1 MELYIEKEDIS
12 GEIDYFNDN
21 CSGTLEGKIISNNEL
36 ILYENITTGKD
47 ICANGKHFYSFK
59 LHIIN
64 EANYYDLEDTKNQ
77 VVINSYKFTPK
88 PNIWENISLKLVI
101 EKKEKEIEVLK
112 EKLEKPRLAIE
123 QAKKEQ
129 SKAQYH
135 LDHNHT
141 GGYINAECIAPE
153 LATPKPDPFY
163 DTKEK
168 AKHHALAYC
177 SVSFGCRV
185 GVELARNSLD
195 TGSKR
200 FLASQSCTLMV
211 RNYQEE
217 GTLLDE
223 TMFNLL
229 DAVTYAGCN
238 DDSSDGIFSGL
249 VQGGSCIMSAATRLA
264 RVGQYMG
271 CIDYK
276 TQAFHNTYLDW
287 KNEPQ
292 KKKTACEKDLKVMDE
307 TPKIILEQER
317 KIKNIK
323 NEIDIEK
330 QKLKEL
336 KNELEKVLLLR
347 EKQSELIRQ
356 LQSK

>member
-21 CSGTLEGKIISNNEL
+21 CSGTLEGKIISNNAL

-47 ICANGKHFYSFK
+47 ICANGKYLYNFK

-64 EANYYDLEDTKNQ
+64 EANYYDLESTKNK
-77 VVINSYKFTPK
+77 VVINSYNFTPK
-88 PNIWENISLKLVI
+88 TNIWNNISLKLGI
-101 EKKEKEIEVLK
+101 EKKEEEIRVLK
-112 EKLEKPRLAIE
+112 EKLEKPMLAIE

-141 GGYINAECIAPE
+141 GVYINEECIAPE

-177 SVSFGCRV
+177 SISFGCRV

-195 TGSKR
+195 TGAKR

-249 VQGGSCIMSAATRLA
+249 VQGGSCVMSAATRLA

-292 KKKTACEKDLKVMDE
+292 KKKMTCERELKIINE
-307 TPKIILEQER
+307 TPKM
-317 KIKNIK
+317 
-323 NEIDIEK
+323 IEK
-330 QKLKEL
+330 YNEEISNLKDEIALKLKESTQL
-336 KNELEKVLLLR
+336 KKNLSDVLELRKKQTNLLEK
-347 EKQSELIRQ
+347 
-356 LQSK
+356 LQN